1 MTTPTSP
8 AAALLAAQQAAF
20 RNEGPVPASVRK
32 QRLLTGGEIKKE
44 WAAR

>member
-32 QRLLTGGEIKKE
+32 QRLQSVIDQQFSI
-44 WAAR
+44 